1 MKPNAK
7 PAGSKSGASRVEVRF
22 TGFGGQGMVV
32 MGYILGKAA
41 AVFDGKNAAMTQS
54 YGPEAR
60 GGASSTQ
67 VVISE
72 DPIMYPYV
80 GDVNVMVGM
89 SQEGYNKYR
98 SQRAPAAKLLIDE
111 DLVSLAPDE
120 DASKVYK
127 IPATRFAEELGRK
140 IVANI
145 VMLGFFSALT
155 GLVRD
160 ESLRKA
166 VADSVPKATIDL
178 NMRAYE
184 KGRSHAQ
191 AILEGLAPQ
200 GR

>member
-1 MKPNAK
+1 
-7 PAGSKSGASRVEVRF
+7 
-22 TGFGGQGMVV
+22 
-32 MGYILGKAA
+32 
-41 AVFDGKNAAMTQS
+41 VFDGKNAAMTQS

-67 VVISE
+67 VVICD
-72 DPIMYPYV
+72 DPIMYPYA

-98 SQRAPAAKLLIDE
+98 TQRVPGAKLLIDE
-111 DLVSLAPDE
+111 DLVTLAPDE
-120 DASKVYK
+120 DPSAVYK

-155 GLVRD
+155 GFVRD

-166 VADSVPKATIDL
+166 IADSVPKPTVDL

-191 AILEGLAPQ
+191 AILGASAPQ
-200 GR
+200 SK